1 MTLPG
6 KKTGILLMLFALIL
20 SGTKP
25 LAAQGLPEVLQE
37 GTLQEQLDYIQ
48 NRTLIYENF
57 RAVREDMFQKVKN
70 NSLDSLRSARA
81 QMHGLSMQINNLDSR
96 IDSLSFL
103 LAGTRGDLNTA
114 VENRDNISFVGIPM
128 NKTAYNM
135 LVWIIIGGLTI
146 LLLLGLFFYFRNRV
160 IMVNT
165 LNEIGEL
172 KEEFENYKK
181 NSRERREKLVM
192 EHFNEIKKFKE
203 QMSQ

>member
-6 KKTGILLMLFALIL
+6 KKTGILLMVLALIL

-25 LAAQGLPEVLQE
+25 LAAQSLPEVLQE
-37 GTLQEQLDYIQ
+37 GTLQEQLDYIH

-57 RAVREDMFQKVKN
+57 RAIREDMFQKVKN
-70 NSLDSLRSARA
+70 NSLDSLKSARA
-81 QMHGLSMQINNLDSR
+81 QMHDLSMQINNLDSR
-96 IDSLSFL
+96 IDSLSL
-103 LAGTRGDLNTA
+103 LLTDTRGELDTA

-128 NKTAYNM
+128 NKMAYNM
-135 LVWIIIGGLTI
+135 LVWIIIGGLAI
-146 LLLLGLFFYFRNRV
+146 LLLLGLFLYFRNRI

-181 NSRERREKLVM
+181 TSRERREKLVM
-192 EHFNEIKKFKE
+192 DHFNEIKKFKE
-203 QMSQ
+203 QMS

>member
-1 MTLPG
+1 MKLLG
-6 KKTGILLMLFALIL
+6 KNTGILLMVLALIL

-25 LAAQGLPEVLQE
+25 LEAQNLPEVLQE

-57 RAVREDMFQKVKN
+57 RAIREDIFQKVKN
-70 NSLDSLRSARA
+70 NSLDSLKSARA
-81 QMHGLSMQINNLDSR
+81 QMLDLSMQINNLDSR
-96 IDSLSFL
+96 IDSLSL
-103 LAGTRGDLNTA
+103 LLTDTRSELDTA

-128 NKTAYNM
+128 KKMAYNM

-146 LLLLGLFFYFRNRV
+146 LLLLGLFIYFRNRI

-181 NSRERREKLVM
+181 TSRERREKLVM
-192 EHFNEIKKFKE
+192 DHFNEIKKFKE
-203 QMSQ
+203 QMS

>member
-6 KKTGILLMLFALIL
+6 KKTGILLMVLTLIL

-25 LAAQGLPEVLQE
+25 LAAQALPEVLQE

-70 NSLDSLRSARA
+70 NSLDSLKSARV
-81 QMHGLSMQINNLDSR
+81 QMHELSMRIRNLDYK
-96 IDSLSFL
+96 IDSLSL
-103 LAGTRGDLNTA
+103 ILADTRGELDTA
-114 VENRDNISFVGIPM
+114 VENRDNISFVGIPL

-135 LVWIIIGGLTI
+135 LVWVIIGGLSI
-146 LLLLGLFFYFRNRV
+146 LLLLGIFLYLRNRIV
-160 IMVNT
+160 MGNT
-165 LNEIGEL
+165 LNEISEL

-181 NSRERREKLVM
+181 SSRERREKLVM

-203 QMSQ
+203 QMS

>member
-1 MTLPG
+1 MVLT
-6 KKTGILLMLFALIL
+6 LIL

-25 LAAQGLPEVLQE
+25 LAAQALPEVLQE

-70 NSLDSLRSARA
+70 NSLDSLKSARA
-81 QMHGLSMQINNLDSR
+81 QMHELSRRISNLDYK
-96 IDSLSFL
+96 IDSLSL
-103 LAGTRGDLNTA
+103 ILADTRGELDTA
-114 VENRDNISFVGIPM
+114 VENRDNISFVGIPL

-135 LVWIIIGGLTI
+135 LVWVIIGGLSI
-146 LLLLGLFFYFRNRV
+146 LLLLGIFLYLRNRIV
-160 IMVNT
+160 MGNT
-165 LNEIGEL
+165 LNEISEL

-181 NSRERREKLVM
+181 SSRERREKLVM

-203 QMSQ
+203 QMS